1 MKKTL
6 TTALIM
12 GLMAGCSHSP
22 QQANTVAPAKS
33 DKLSAKDHQKAKQD
47 KRGHAARAMNQ
58 ERLNSLL
65 EKYNGNDDQQLSWDE
80 FEQKRRAQFDRSD
93 SNKNDSVDAEE
104 YVYEFEGRLDDR
116 YEAARKGQVKQT
128 IVRFNALDKND
139 DQLISWAEYQQSGER
154 TFAWWDSNKDGGID
168 AKDPKPVY
176 KKKMAK
182 AKSAAVAKAKAKGNY
197 KSKKKKHS
205 RSIINMPTTHSKKG
219 MFTIYDANQDETIS
233 KGEFNSERRS
243 LFHIADQ
250 DKNGQLNQSEYLGEY
265 EDRLDTAIAK
275 SRRAAIKQ
283 TYVRFNILDDDKN
296 KAMTFAEFQL
306 SGKRIFS
313 RWDKNKDGII
323 SSTDIGI

>member
-6 TTALIM
+6 TTALIV

-22 QQANTVAPAKS
+22 EQADTASVKS

-47 KRGHAARAMNQ
+47 KRGHGARTMNQ
-58 ERLNSLL
+58 DRLASLL
-65 EKYNGNDDQQLSWDE
+65 KKYNSDDDQQLSWSE

-116 YEAARKGQVKQT
+116 YEAARKGQIKQT
-128 IVRFNALDKND
+128 IVRFNALDNND
-139 DQLISWAEYQQSGER
+139 NKLISWDEYQQSGER
-154 TFAWWDSNKDGGID
+154 TFAWWDSNKDGAID
-168 AKDPKPVY
+168 ASDAKPVY
-176 KKKMAK
+176 KKKGSK
-182 AKSAAVAKAKAKGNY
+182 AKSAAMAEAKAKGNY
-197 KSKKKKHS
+197 KSKKKKHR
-205 RSIINMPTTHSKKG
+205 RSIINMPTTHTKKG
-219 MFTIYDANQDETIS
+219 MFTIYDANQDETVS
-233 KGEFNSERRS
+233 KDEFNAERRS

-283 TYVRFNILDDDKN
+283 TYVRFNILDDDNN
-296 KAMTFAEFQL
+296 KAMTFAEFQI

-323 SSTDIGI
+323 SSADIGI